1 MAKTF
6 FDMTQIPSDKIKKI
20 LEEAMDGCYDTFNK
34 VMEQYGFANGI
45 PADEFVNKAAKNVL
59 LRKRE
64 LLNAFVDMEIEGGE
78 EAQSKHHAWIMSLV
92 RKMFDRFLDITATRE
107 AAIADNITSQ
117 ATSLSERIE
126 ENKRSIADL
135 RSRHD
140 EDCQSIGQRITAIE
154 ERVEDLENRASAMQN
169 AIDELTEL
177 TRSLALDVKL
187 VSQTLQDNQST
198 GTQSHGIS
206 YSVSN

>member
-34 VMEQYGFANGI
+34 VMENYGFTNGI
-45 PADEFVNKAAKNVL
+45 PADEFVNKSAKNVL

-64 LLNAFVDMEIEGGE
+64 LLNAFMDLEIDGHE
-78 EAQSKHHAWIMSLV
+78 EAEAGHHVWMAGLV
-92 RKMFDRFLDITATRE
+92 KKMFERFLDITATRE

-117 ATSLSERIE
+117 ARALSEKIE
-126 ENKRSIADL
+126 ENKRRISDL
-135 RSRHD
+135 RQKH
-140 EDCQSIGQRITAIE
+140 E
-154 ERVEDLENRASAMQN
+154 EDLVSVNEKISGVEKR
-169 AIDELTEL
+169 TEL
-177 TRSLALDVKL
+177 LEEHCKRLQDAVDNLSENVRSLSFDLKLIQQALEEI
-187 VSQTLQDNQST
+187 

-206 YSVSN
+206 FSVTN